1 MKIQKKYQGAIPLN
15 RIANERNES
24 EINTYSTKYING
36 INDNLNA
43 GLIALANNTKFKV
56 LWSNPNPEASFE
68 GQDIIVIDDTP
79 YEYIL
84 LVFDGYAPYENFGTY
99 IFKKPSKDYQLPYGC
114 LLWNGSGL
122 YLEFR
127 ERYIRR
133 NSNTS
138 YTFWDGK
145 INGATNNDVA
155 VPVKILGFNLT
166 TE

>member
-15 RIANERNES
+15 RIANEHNES
-24 EINTYSTKYING
+24 EINTYSTNYINS
-36 INDNLNA
+36 INDNLNT
-43 GLIALANNTKFKV
+43 GLIALANSTKFKV
-56 LWSNPNPEASFE
+56 LWSNPNPEAGFE
-68 GQDIIVIDDTP
+68 EQDITIIDDTP

-84 LVFDGYAPYENFGTY
+84 LVFDSYVPYENFGTY

-114 LLWNGSGL
+114 LLWNGTSAC
-122 YLEFR
+122 LEFR

-138 YTFWDGK
+138 YTFWSGK
-145 INGATNNDVA
+145 INGAINNDVA
-155 VPVKILGFNLT
+155 VPVEILGFNLT